1 MARRRSGKRRG
12 SVVGTLVFAAAL
24 LVMWAASRLGLVSW
38 GGSGEDRVDLSAS
51 LPDAGIFV
59 SYIEMCIRDRPSPAR
74 TT

>member
-38 GGSGEDRVDLSAS
+38 GGGGEVDGGGGEVEGGDGKVESGGRRR
-51 LPDAGIFV
+51 
-59 SYIEMCIRDRPSPAR
+59 C
-74 TT
+74 